1 MNKVDTILYCR
12 WVIPI
17 EPHAKIYDNYAV
29 IIHEGKILD
38 VLPEAKAKEQY
49 SSDDIQHLTDHAVLP
64 GFVNAH
70 THSPMVLFKGLADDL
85 PLMEWLNDHI
95 WPAERKWLNDE
106 FIADGTEL
114 AIAEMIQN
122 GTTCFNEHFFFPEVM
137 AKTIERNKLRACI
150 GATIINFPTSWSQD
164 ENDGFTKFQAFY
176 QSLPRTG
183 LLTASLAPHAP
194 YSVTDEMLVKINH
207 FAGEHNL
214 TIHMHV
220 HETAHEVD
228 ESLEKFGKRP
238 LRRLYDLGLLSE
250 RFQCVHMTQI
260 DQDDV
265 ELLLKT
271 GTQVTH
277 CPESNLKLA
286 SGYSPVDLFLKKGIN
301 VALGTD
307 GAASNNNLDMIG
319 ELRSAALIGKT
330 IANSAAAVT
339 AAEALRMATLNGAKA
354 LGLVNEIGS
363 IEKGKAADLI
373 AINLNHYNT
382 RPIYN
387 PISQIVYSA
396 NNTQITD
403 VWVAGVQLLKNQQLL
418 LIDEQQLQAKARKW
432 QQRLQ

>member
-1 MNKVDTILYCR
+1 MIKVDTILYCR

-17 EPHAKIYDNYAV
+17 EPHTKIYNNYAV
-29 IIHEGKILD
+29 VIHDGKILD
-38 VLPEAKAKEQY
+38 VLPEDKVEGKY
-49 SSDDIQHLTDHAVLP
+49 SSDDVQRLTDHALLP

-95 WPAERKWLNDE
+95 WPAERQWLNDE

-114 AIAEMIQN
+114 AIAEMIHN
-122 GTTCFNEHFFFPEVM
+122 GTTCFNEHFFFPQVM
-137 AKTIERNKLRACI
+137 SKVTEQYKLRACI
-150 GATIINFPTSWSQD
+150 GATIINFPTNWSKD
-164 ENDGFTKFQAFY
+164 ENDGFKKFQSFY
-176 QSLPRTG
+176 ENMPKND

-194 YSVTDEMLVKINH
+194 YSVTDNILEKINH
-207 FAGEHNL
+207 FAGENNL

-220 HETAHEVD
+220 HETAHEVN
-228 ESLEKFGKRP
+228 ESLETIGKRP

-260 DQDDV
+260 DDEDV
-265 ELLLKT
+265 ELLT
-271 GTQVTH
+271 ETAAHVTH

-286 SGYSPVDLFLKKGIN
+286 SGYCPVDLFLKKRIN

-307 GAASNNNLDMIG
+307 GAASNNNLDIIG
-319 ELRSAALIGKT
+319 ELRSAAFIGKT
-330 IANSAAAVT
+330 ISKSAAAVS
-339 AAEALRMATLNGAKA
+339 AAEVLRMATLNGAKA
-354 LGLVNEIGS
+354 LGLVDKIGS
-363 IEKGKAADLI
+363 IEIGKAADLI
-373 AINLNHYNT
+373 AINLNHFNT

-403 VWVAGVQLLKNQQLL
+403 VWVAGVQLLKNQQLVL
-418 LIDEQQLQAKARKW
+418 MDEDQLQAKASKW
-432 QQRLQ
+432 QQRLH